1 MTGSAT
7 HRVLYL
13 DPFSGI
19 SGNMLLGALLDLG
32 LDLEH
37 LRREL
42 AHLSLD
48 GYELKAETVMRG
60 GIRGTHFEVVL
71 QGSMAGGAGDGDVT
85 HDHAHTHAHEHPHA
99 HAHSHAHSHD
109 HEPAK
114 RAKPGGKSRAM
125 RAKSQL
131 RGGGQHSHRHFSEIR
146 AMIEQSGLSER
157 VKAQS
162 VRAFEL
168 LAEAEGRMHGR
179 PPEKVAFHEVG
190 AVDSI
195 IDFVGAC
202 IGLEALGVD
211 EVWCGP
217 VALGGEGEGG
227 YVKCAHGML
236 PVPAFAT
243 LELMKGLPIRSCGVA
258 SELTTPTGAALVKA
272 LAVRFGPLPP
282 MDIRGL
288 GYGAGTRND
297 PGIPIPNVLRVVLGT
312 DGERSG
318 APDAVGR
325 MAAGG
330 SERAER
336 VEGRN
341 SVSQADAVI
350 ELQANIDDAT
360 PEELG
365 CLAERLL
372 KLGAMDVFFT
382 PIQMKKFRPA
392 TLVTV
397 LADPVLFSQTVN
409 ELFRSSSTFG
419 VRYEMKSR
427 VKLAREIR
435 NVKTPWGE
443 VSVKV
448 GRFNGEIVAWHPEY
462 DDCRALADAENLP
475 LRHVVETARRL
486 ANSQTCGGTP
496 RRTRKST

>member
-1 MTGSAT
+1 
-7 HRVLYL
+7 
-13 DPFSGI
+13 
-19 SGNMLLGALLDLG
+19 
-32 LDLEH
+32 
-37 LRREL
+37 
-42 AHLSLD
+42 
-48 GYELKAETVMRG
+48 
-60 GIRGTHFEVVL
+60 
-71 QGSMAGGAGDGDVT
+71 
-85 HDHAHTHAHEHPHA
+85 
-99 HAHSHAHSHD
+99 
-109 HEPAK
+109 
-114 RAKPGGKSRAM
+114 
-125 RAKSQL
+125 
-131 RGGGQHSHRHFSEIR
+131 
-146 AMIEQSGLSER
+146 
-157 VKAQS
+157 
-162 VRAFEL
+162 
-168 LAEAEGRMHGR
+168 
-179 PPEKVAFHEVG
+179 
-190 AVDSI
+190 
-195 IDFVGAC
+195 
-202 IGLEALGVD
+202 
-211 EVWCGP
+211 
-217 VALGGEGEGG
+217 
-227 YVKCAHGML
+227 ML

-318 APDAVGR
+318 APEAVGC

-443 VSVKV
+443 VRVKV

-462 DDCRALADAENLP
+462 DDCRALADAEDLP